1 MAWYKKQLLA
11 LQKKDTEKI
20 TKTDKKT
27 TIKSKK
33 GTPKNPLLSQGEK
46 GSHFVS
52 ASPVAQRNR
61 NRDKTDLY

>member
-1 MAWYKKQLLA
+1 MAWYKKQLVA
-11 LQKKDTEKI
+11 LQKKDNEKNP
-20 TKTDKKT
+20 KTDKT
-27 TIKSKK
+27 TTTGSKRA
-33 GTPKNPLLSQGEK
+33 TPKNPLLSQNAK